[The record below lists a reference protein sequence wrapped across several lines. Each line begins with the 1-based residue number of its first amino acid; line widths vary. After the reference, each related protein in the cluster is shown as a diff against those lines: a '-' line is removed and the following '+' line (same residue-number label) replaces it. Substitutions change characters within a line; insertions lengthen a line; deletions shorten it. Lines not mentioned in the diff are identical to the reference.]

1 MDMSEDKEDAAW
13 KRPYEVGYRKPPKEH
28 QFKPGHTLSKG
39 RPRGSRNTKALLVED
54 WHRLRHGL
62 VNGKR
67 RRVSRSQKG
76 TNQVTAKASDG
87 DLRALDIVMKAEA
100 ELAEKAAAR
109 ESGSQFS
116 EPADDLAMADIVR
129 RLRALPLLEQGPPTA
144 NPHERDEAA
153 RFENAEPASAGTP
166 TEISPAPSVK
176 SDPNGEVDD
185 G

>member
-1 MDMSEDKEDAAW
+1 MPANEEDDPA
-13 KRPYEVGYRKPPKEH
+13 KRAYEVGYCKPPKEH
-28 QFKPGHTLSKG
+28 QFTPGHKLSKG
-39 RPRGSRNTKALLVED
+39 RPKGSRNTKALLVEE
-54 WHRLRHGL
+54 WHRLRPGL

-87 DLRALDIVMKAEA
+87 DLRALEIVMRAEA

-109 ESGSQFS
+109 QVASQFA
-116 EPADDLAMADIVR
+116 ERGDGLAMADIVR